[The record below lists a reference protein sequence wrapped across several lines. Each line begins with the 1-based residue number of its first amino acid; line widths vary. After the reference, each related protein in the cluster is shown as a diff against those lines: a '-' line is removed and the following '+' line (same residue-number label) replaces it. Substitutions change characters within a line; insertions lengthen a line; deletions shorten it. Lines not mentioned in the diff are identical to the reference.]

1 MNALITLADPRS
13 PEDSFCDPSLLA
25 TRPFAPSVY
34 RRRRI
39 LATLVVALFV
49 FFFSTVGGELLA
61 RFHGTPGSTPVGAVG
76 VAGPEVVYV
85 VQPGDTLWEIAL
97 RMNLPGTDVRPFV
110 DRLIDV
116 VGTSTLQPGQRIV
129 LPADW

>member
-1 MNALITLADPRS
+1 MNALITLADPSS
-13 PEDSFCDPSLLA
+13 PQDSFCDPSLSA
-25 TRPFAPSVY
+25 TRPLTPNVY

-39 LATLVVALFV
+39 LATFVVAMFV
-49 FFFSTVGGELLA
+49 FFVFTVGGELLG
-61 RFHGTPGSTPVGAVG
+61 RFYGTPGSTPVGAVG
-76 VAGPEVVYV
+76 TVRPEVVYV

-97 RMNLPGTDVRPFV
+97 RTNSPGTDVRPFV

-116 VGTSTLQPGQRIV
+116 VGTSVLQPGQRIV